1 MCGICGQFN
10 FVRKEPV
17 EPDTI
22 RRMTESIQHRGPD
35 DEGYLISGPLG
46 LGFRRLSI
54 IDLASGHQ
62 PMSDVEETVWVIF
75 NGEIYNYRELR
86 AELQSKGHQFRT
98 KSDTE
103 VIVHGYKE
111 WGTEVFNHLNGMFG
125 LAIWDAQKE
134 RLIVARDAMGI
145 KLIYYKIEDGQLS
158 FGSEIRAIL
167 AAGNSEPAVDPVA
180 LNLFLRFRYTPS
192 PLTIF
197 QGIRKLAP
205 GTMLVVE
212 KGQCREERWY
222 KFVPTPFPIPKKKEE
237 AASELLELYRGAVKR
252 HLLSD
257 VPVGLLLSG
266 GLDSGLLLALMN
278 EQGGPWPAYTIGYGE
293 SFEDDELTDAAKTAA
308 LLSARHIRV
317 KLDQTKFERSLPKI
331 VECLEEP
338 IATSSI
344 VPMYFVSQRARQ
356 DVKVA
361 LIGQGPD
368 ELFGGYKRHLGVHY
382 GNWWRGLPAS
392 LRSMAGFA
400 VNRLPRNEMLK
411 RGVRSLGSED
421 RLKRYQNVLSLTAT
435 ETIDGLFRDDV
446 LPRSNSHEL
455 VDSWRELLPQM
466 KYTDELGG
474 FQLLEVRS
482 SLPDEL
488 LMYAD
493 KLSMAHSLE
502 VRVPY
507 LDRTVV
513 EYVQRLGANLKV
525 RNGTRKWLHRRVCQ
539 SYLSSRI
546 LKRKKRGFASN
557 VVDQWFHSSLNGG
570 LSEVLL
576 DESSFVFGLLDPKPV
591 RRLLEGHQSGR
602 QDNHKLLFSLVM
614 IEQWLRGARSRTSA
628 AYICGTASNP
638 SDSIGISGKTQ

>member
-1 MCGICGQFN
+1 MRRSINSQLLTLNLLNKMCGIAGQYN
-10 FVRKEPV
+10 FIRREPV
-17 EPDTI
+17 ERETI
-22 RRMTESIQHRGPD
+22 VRMARSIAHRGPD
-35 DEGYLISGPLG
+35 DEGFFIAGPVG

-54 IDLASGHQ
+54 IDLAGGHQ
-62 PMSDVEETVWVIF
+62 PMSDAEETVWIIF

-86 AELQSKGHQFRT
+86 AELQNKGHQFRT
-98 KSDTE
+98 NSDTE
-103 VIVHGYKE
+103 VIIHGYKQ
-111 WGTEVFNHLNGMFG
+111 WGTDVFNRLNGMFG
-125 LAIWDAQKE
+125 LAIWDVTKK
-134 RLIVARDAMGI
+134 RLVVARDAMGI
-145 KLIYYKIEDGQLS
+145 KMIYYKIDNGQLS
-158 FGSEIRAIL
+158 FGSEIRSIL
-167 AAGNSEPAVDPVA
+167 AAENSRPAVDPVA

-197 QGIRKLAP
+197 QGIRKLAA
-205 GTMLVVE
+205 GTMLVIENGEYRE
-212 KGQCREERWY
+212 KRWY
-222 KFVPTPFPIPKKKEE
+222 NYKRIPFLDPKSEEE
-237 AASELLELYRGAVKR
+237 ARQELLQLYRDAVRR

-257 VPVGLLLSG
+257 VPVGILLSG

-278 EQGGPWPAYTIGYGE
+278 EKGGPWPAYTIGYGE
-293 SFEDDELTDAAKTAA
+293 GFQDDELADAAETAA
-308 LLSARHIRV
+308 MLGARHVTV
-317 KLDQTKFERSLPKI
+317 KLDRAEFERSLPKI

-338 IATSSI
+338 IAASSI
-344 VPMYFVSQRARQ
+344 VPMYFISQRARQ

-368 ELFGGYKRHLGVHY
+368 ELFGGYKRHLGVYY
-382 GNWWRGLPAS
+382 GELWRLLPKA
-392 LRSMAGFA
+392 LRSAVGLA
-400 VNRLPRNEMLK
+400 VNGLPRNETLK
-411 RGVRSLGSED
+411 RGVSSLGTQD
-421 RLKRYQNVLSLTAT
+421 RMKRYQDVFSLAPAK
-435 ETIDGLFRDDV
+435 TIDRLFRDDV
-446 LPRSNSHEL
+446 LPRSNSDEL

-539 SYLSSRI
+539 SYLSPRI

-557 VVDQWFHSSLNGG
+557 VVDQWFQ
-570 LSEVLL
+570 
-576 DESSFVFGLLDPKPV
+576 SSF
-591 RRLLEGHQSGR
+591 
-602 QDNHKLLFSLVM
+602 N
-614 IEQWLRGARSRTSA
+614 
-628 AYICGTASNP
+628 
-638 SDSIGISGKTQ
+638 